1 MKDLNLLEIKNKI
14 VNVLF
19 AFFKNK
25 RNTVLTVILL
35 LILTAIVDYAA
46 AGLARRTF
54 VFYVPGTARE
64 VVEERMIAYT
74 GSRET
79 DISRY
84 VEEIILGTL
93 SLETEPLLNRGS
105 RLEALLLR
113 EDVVYLSVSEEA
125 AIPPATG
132 GFMDNLQTL
141 SAGIQR
147 NFPFV
152 KKVRVFIAGNEI
164 LTE

>member
-1 MKDLNLLEIKNKI
+1 
-14 VNVLF
+14 VNILF

-25 RNTVLTVILL
+25 CNVVLAAIFLL
-35 LILTAIVDYAA
+35 CLTALVDYIAM
-46 AGLARRTF
+46 GLARRTF
-54 VFYVPGTARE
+54 VFYIPGTSMEA
-64 VVEERMIAYT
+64 VEERMIAYT

-84 VEEIILGTL
+84 VEEVILGTL
-93 SLETEPLLNRGS
+93 SLETGPLLNRGS

-113 EDVVYLSVSEEA
+113 EDVVYLNVSEDA